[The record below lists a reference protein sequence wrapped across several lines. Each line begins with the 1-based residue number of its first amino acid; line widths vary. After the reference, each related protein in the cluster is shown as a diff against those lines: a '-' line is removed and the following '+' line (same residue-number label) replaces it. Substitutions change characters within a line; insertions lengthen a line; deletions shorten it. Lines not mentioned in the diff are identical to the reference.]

1 MSEDQVQ
8 EPGLQETDTIQVR
21 TMQATDLEA
30 IVAIDAIAS
39 GRHRPAYFSHLL
51 KRTVDSADMQVSL
64 AAEVEGRVIGFAV
77 ATLFYGEFGLMEP
90 SASIDVIG
98 VDRAWRRKQVG
109 AALMRQLR
117 LNLGALRVTSV
128 RTEVS
133 WSDLD
138 LLGFFHQQGFVPSDR
153 LSLERQLDPSEPE
166 T

>member
-1 MSEDQVQ
+1 MSDDQYRD
-8 EPGLQETDTIQVR
+8 PGLLENDAILVR
-21 TMQATDLEA
+21 TMQDSDLDSV
-30 IVAIDAIAS
+30 VAIDATGT
-39 GRHRPAYFSHLL
+39 GRQRPAYFSHLI
-51 KRTVDSADMQVSL
+51 KRTVESADMQISL
-64 AAEVEGRVIGFAV
+64 VAESEGRVIGFAV

-98 VDRAWRRKQVG
+98 VEQSWRRKHVG

-133 WSDLD
+133 WSDFD
-138 LLGFFHQQGFVPSDR
+138 LLAFFQKEGFAPSDR
-153 LSLERQLDPSEPE
+153 LCLERQLDPSEPE